1 MKILH
6 EVAGSQPPILFIGPE
21 LVKRYVESVPSRRDI
36 LLRVAVRI
44 GMPKAE
50 FLKLPEDDLPA
61 TASAVKAY
69 LEGLDTPLSEIMN
82 EDELFECRTADPF
95 KVLCASEMKWVPI
108 PDSKLALY
116 TELGHL
122 ISLRDVVPAVFTT
135 CTGDFLPKKVFPD
148 FKSTTSIAD
157 IFPSPNDGIGEL
169 FLITGCATDPDSL
182 ILTTEDVAKRHAS
195 SGLLTARLV
204 SLMKEY
210 PLVFIGYEKKDPV
223 IKIIV
228 ENIARVI
235 GPRETAEKVLV
246 VDTEFVMQCDDIRSS
261 MYVDT
266 AVGEIRIRVSSSSN
280 WSELY
285 GNILKMKPSI
295 KPLEL
300 KRIREMVNAVT
311 ITNNTSDKPFEFR
324 SPEAVAEDRSPDTIM
339 TLRTDRTGVIWK
351 RVDDPDESG

>member
-6 EVAGSQPPILFIGPE
+6 EVAGSQPPVLFIGPE

-44 GMPKAE
+44 GMPKSE

-69 LEGLDTPLSEIMN
+69 LDGLDTPLSEIMN

-95 KVLCASEMKWVPI
+95 KVLCASEMKWIPI

-122 ISLRDVVPAVFTT
+122 RSLKDVVPAVFTT
-135 CTGDFLPKKVFPD
+135 CTGDFLPRKAFPD
-148 FKSTTSIAD
+148 FKRTTSIAD

-169 FLITGCATDPDSL
+169 FLITGCSTDPDSL
-182 ILTTEDVAKRHAS
+182 ILTTEDVAKRQAS
-195 SGLLTARLV
+195 LGLLTARLV

-210 PLVFIGYEKKDPV
+210 PLVFIGYEKNDPV

-228 ENIARVI
+228 ENVARVI
-235 GPRETAEKVLV
+235 GTRETAEKILV
-246 VDTEFVMQCDDIRSS
+246 VDSEFVMQGADVRSS
-261 MYVDT
+261 MYVET
-266 AVGEIRIRVSSSSN
+266 AVGGIRIRVSSSSN
-280 WSELY
+280 WSEFY
-285 GNILKMKPSI
+285 GDLLKMKPSI
-295 KPLEL
+295 RPLEL
-300 KRIREMVNAVT
+300 RRIREMVNAVT
-311 ITNNTSDKPFEFR
+311 VTNDTSGKPFEFK

-339 TLRTDRTGVIWK
+339 TLRTNRTGLIWK
-351 RVDDPDESG
+351 RDEDLDG